1 MNNRKLERVNNIRYN
16 NNNMNTQIKNFIG
29 VAVVVGVVVF
39 VYAAWVY
46 VQAYSKSVE
55 PSSFRSFSVS
65 AQGESVAI
73 PDVAQFSFSVITQG
87 GANIANLQQQNVEK
101 VNNAI
106 AFVKGQG
113 VEDKDIKTQNFSLEP
128 RYQSFSCARP
138 FGAEPVAC
146 PPAEIVG
153 YIISQTVQVKV
164 RDFAKVGGIVSGV
177 VENGANSVSQL
188 SFTIDSPDAMESE
201 ARAQAIQKAKEKAKA
216 VARAGDFRLG
226 RLLSIQEGG
235 FPYLPVYERADI
247 GFGGAAPSAVSAPA
261 IEPGSQAV
269 KVSGTLV
276 YEIR

>member
-1 MNNRKLERVNNIRYN
+1 MERGKYIRYN

-39 VYAAWVY
+39 AYASWVY
-46 VQAYSKSVE
+46 VQAYSKFVE

-65 AQGESVAI
+65 AEGEAVAI

-128 RYQSFSCARP
+128 RYQSFSCSRP

-153 YIISQTVQVKV
+153 YTISQTVQVKI
-164 RDFAKVGGIVSGV
+164 RDFKKVGVIVSGV

-188 SFTIDSPDAMESE
+188 SFTIDKPDAVESE

-216 VARAGDFRLG
+216 VAQAGDFRLG
-226 RLLSIQEGG
+226 RLLSIQAGG
-235 FPYLPVYERADI
+235 FPYLPVYEKAD
-247 GFGGAAPSAVSAPA
+247 FGYGGVTPAAAPAPA
-261 IEPGSQAV
+261 IEPGSQEV
-269 KVSGTLV
+269 KVSVTLV

>member
-1 MNNRKLERVNNIRYN
+1 
-16 NNNMNTQIKNFIG
+16 MNTQIKNFIG

-261 IEPGSQAV
+261 IEPGSQEV
-269 KVSGTLV
+269 KVSVTLV

>member
-1 MNNRKLERVNNIRYN
+1 
-16 NNNMNTQIKNFIG
+16 MNTQIKNFIG
-29 VAVVVGVVVF
+29 IAVVAGVVVF
-39 VYAAWVY
+39 AYAAWAY
-46 VQAYSKSVE
+46 VQAYSKFVE

-65 AQGESVAI
+65 AEGEAVAI

-128 RYQSFSCARP
+128 RYQSFSCSMRSLD
-138 FGAEPVAC
+138 GEPVVC

-153 YIISQTVQVKV
+153 YTISQTVQVKV
-164 RDFAKVGGIVSGV
+164 RDFKKVGVIVSGV

-188 SFTIDSPDAMESE
+188 FFTIDKPDAVESE
-201 ARAQAIQKAKEKAKA
+201 ARAQAIQKAKEKAEA

-235 FPYLPVYERADI
+235 FPYLPMYEKAD
-247 GFGGAAPSAVSAPA
+247 FGYGATPVPTAAPAPA
-261 IEPGSQAV
+261 IEPGSQEV
-269 KVSGTLV
+269 KVFVTLV